1 MGARVAITGMGIVS
15 AIGMDSKENLD
26 SLINQRHGISVIE
39 NIETRLRESILV
51 GEIKKSNEELLAILG
66 LPEKNIF
73 SRTAMLGAIAAL
85 EAIRDAGI
93 DPKESTN
100 TGFIN
105 ATTVAGMDMTERYFF
120 DYLDDSE
127 NRRYIQ
133 SHDAGNSTR
142 SIADY
147 IGLEGF
153 VTTISTACSSAAN
166 AIMLG
171 ARMIANGRLD
181 RVIVGGTD
189 ALSKFTMNGFNT
201 LMILSDTYN
210 TPFDD
215 NRKGLNLGEG
225 AAYLVLESEA
235 SYTKRNKKPLA
246 FVAGYANAN
255 DAFHQTASSDDGEGA
270 FLAMKKAF
278 EIAGLKPQDIDYI
291 NVHGTAT
298 PNNDLSEGRAIIN
311 LFGNEVPLF
320 SSTKPFTGHTLA
332 AAASVEAIYSV
343 FALTENIIFPNLNF
357 KNKMKEFDL
366 IPNTQ
371 LLNKEVK
378 NVLSNSFGFGG
389 NCSSVIFSKY
399 E

>member
-1 MGARVAITGMGIVS
+1 
-15 AIGMDSKENLD
+15 
-26 SLINQRHGISVIE
+26 
-39 NIETRLRESILV
+39 
-51 GEIKKSNEELLAILG
+51 
-66 LPEKNIF
+66 
-73 SRTAMLGAIAAL
+73 
-85 EAIRDAGI
+85 
-93 DPKESTN
+93 
-100 TGFIN
+100 
-105 ATTVAGMDMTERYFF
+105 
-120 DYLDDSE
+120 
-127 NRRYIQ
+127 
-133 SHDAGNSTR
+133 
-142 SIADY
+142 
-147 IGLEGF
+147 
-153 VTTISTACSSAAN
+153 
-166 AIMLG
+166 
-171 ARMIANGRLD
+171 
-181 RVIVGGTD
+181 
-189 ALSKFTMNGFNT
+189 
-201 LMILSDTYN
+201 MILSDTYN